1 MSTHCPQDGG
11 FIGAAGCTHPHH
23 AHSPLV
29 KRILNAKTPQA
40 IPSSDA
46 RTALREGF
54 YIDAPNNE
62 RVGFGKKLLS
72 HIAAHYA
79 ADADA
84 RLSRLEFAIA
94 TVKSPDA
101 IATNHR
107 NLPNRTAYAKAFKD
121 FGMLVITDKERQNIQ
136 MAFTFFPQRKEKLK

>member
-1 MSTHCPQDGG
+1 MS
-11 FIGAAGCTHPHH
+11 
-23 AHSPLV
+23 
-29 KRILNAKTPQA
+29 PQA

>member
-29 KRILNAKTPQA
+29 KRIINAKTPQA

-46 RTALREGF
+46 RTALHEGF
-54 YIDAPNNE
+54 YIDAPNKE
-62 RVGFGKKLLS
+62 RVGFGRKLLS
-72 HIAAHYA
+72 HIDAHYT

-94 TVKSPDA
+94 TVKSPDCVE
-101 IATNHR
+101 THHR
-107 NLPNRTAYAKAFKD
+107 DLPSRTAFAKAFKD
-121 FGMLVITDKERQNIQ
+121 FGMLVITDKERQNVQ
-136 MAFTFFPQRKEKLK
+136 YAFTIIPKRKRSK